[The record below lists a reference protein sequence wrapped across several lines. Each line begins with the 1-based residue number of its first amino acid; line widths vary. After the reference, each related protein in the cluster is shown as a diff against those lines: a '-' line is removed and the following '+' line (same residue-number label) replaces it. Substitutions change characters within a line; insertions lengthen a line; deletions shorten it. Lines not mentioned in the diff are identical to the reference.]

1 MQKRAGGGGNRIQL
15 VFNNKRDIFSVLI
28 RREERKKLMPGR
40 FYESDNGKSEEF
52 PSCYLYF
59 LNEVR
64 NEVLCESEGK
74 EKLCKM

>member
-1 MQKRAGGGGNRIQL
+1 
-15 VFNNKRDIFSVLI
+15 
-28 RREERKKLMPGR
+28 MPGR

-74 EKLCKM
+74 EKLCKMWSKGREYKIITLTVAQFTREILYSRVVPSAVGS